1 MRLEAGSRAGEVL
14 TGEYQGGREKA
25 EAARRET
32 DHDRRE
38 RTGRL
43 LSEGIASADGR
54 YGSCLENLNPVN
66 AADQADI
73 RRKLEN
79 LRMGRCRN
87 LTQEDY
93 KQMINLDTD
102 EELAAYCRE
111 NWVFVDA
118 YSASYEFEE

>member
-1 MRLEAGSRAGEVL
+1 MGEVL
-14 TGEYQGGREKA
+14 TGEFQGGREKA
-25 EAARRET
+25 EAARREA

-43 LSEGIASADGR
+43 LSEGIALAEGR
-54 YGSCLENLNPVN
+54 HGNCLENLNPVN

-79 LRMGRCRN
+79 LRMGKCRN